1 MKKLTPLQ
9 ESGLKKIVNTLKEQ
23 DEKNPLY
30 PDTLKLLTNA
40 LRAVVKFENN
50 TLTVVTTKV
59 NDILLEVLFEI
70 ANGDVTPGWGK
81 PREVKFVD
89 GKAIFIWK

>member
-1 MKKLTPLQ
+1 MKEISKLQ
-9 ESGLKKIVNTLKEQ
+9 ESGLRKIAKILKEQ

-30 PDTLKLLTNA
+30 PAVLKQLTNTF
-40 LRAVVKFENN
+40 RAVVKFENN

-70 ANGDVTPGWGK
+70 ANGDVTPGRGK

-89 GKAIFIWK
+89 GKAIFTWN

>member
-9 ESGLKKIVNTLKEQ
+9 ETGLRKIVSRLREQ
-23 DEKNPLY
+23 DEKNPLH
-30 PDTLKLLTNA
+30 PSVLNQLTNTFKA
-40 LRAVVKFENN
+40 TVKFENN
-50 TLTVVTTKV
+50 TLTVVTTKI

-89 GKAIFIWK
+89 GKAIFTWE